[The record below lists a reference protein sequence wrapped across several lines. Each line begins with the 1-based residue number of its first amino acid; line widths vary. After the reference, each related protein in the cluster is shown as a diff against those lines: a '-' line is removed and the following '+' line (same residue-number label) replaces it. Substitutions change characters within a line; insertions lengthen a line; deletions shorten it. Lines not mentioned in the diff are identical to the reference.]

1 MIEVDDLV
9 VAYGSVRAV
18 QGVSFQVAAGEVVAL
33 LGRNGAGKTSTMQ
46 VLAGHL
52 PATAGRV
59 RVAGGDP
66 HADRAKVH
74 RHVGIMLQEAGFL
87 GELTVAETVD
97 AWRRFGHDPLARD
110 EVLDLVDLRAQA
122 RTRVGRLS
130 GGQRRRLDLALAVL
144 HRPRVLFLDEPTTGL
159 DPEARHNTWEVVEG
173 LAAGGATVLLTTHY
187 LEEAE
192 RLAGRV
198 LMLEAGRLAVSGDLP
213 AVLSA
218 GTGTV
223 SFGADRPPDD
233 LPPDWQAEYVAGRV
247 VIRSRTLD
255 ETAAEVFAWAA
266 ARGRLLPAVTV
277 RPASLEDV
285 YLGLVDGVADRR
297 PGPVGSAEQEVV
309 GR

>member
-1 MIEVDDLV
+1 MIEVEDLT

-18 QGVSFQVAAGEVVAL
+18 RGVSFQVAPGEVVAL

-46 VLAGHL
+46 VLAGHRA
-52 PATAGRV
+52 ATSGRV

-66 HADRAKVH
+66 YRDRATVR

-87 GELTVAETVD
+87 GELTVAETVQ
-97 AWRRFGHDPLARD
+97 AWRRFGRDPLPRD

-122 RTRVGRLS
+122 RIRVGRLS
-130 GGQRRRLDLALAVL
+130 GGQRRRLDLALAIL

-159 DPEARHNTWEVVEG
+159 DPEARQNTWQVIEG
-173 LAAGGATVLLTTHY
+173 LAQADTTVLLTTHY
-187 LEEAE
+187 LQEAE

-198 LMLEAGRLAVSGDLP
+198 LMMEAGRLTVSGDLP
-213 AVLSA
+213 TVLSA

-223 SFGADRPPDD
+223 SFAADRLPED
-233 LPPDWQAEYVAGRV
+233 LPTDWPAEYAAGRV
-247 VIRSRTLD
+247 VIRTRRLD

-266 ARGRLLPAVTV
+266 TRGRVLPQVAV

-285 YLGLVDGVADRR
+285 YLGLTEDRQR
-297 PGPVGSAEQEVV
+297 GPVDAVPEKV
-309 GR
+309 GHR

>member
-1 MIEVDDLV
+1 MIEVEDLT

-18 QGVSFQVAAGEVVAL
+18 RGVSFQVAPGEVVAL

-46 VLAGHL
+46 VLAGHRA
-52 PATAGRV
+52 ATSGRV

-66 HADRAKVH
+66 YRDRATVR

-87 GELTVAETVD
+87 GELTVAETVQ
-97 AWRRFGHDPLARD
+97 AWRRFGRDPLPRD

-122 RTRVGRLS
+122 RIRVGRLS
-130 GGQRRRLDLALAVL
+130 GGQRRRLDLALAIL

-159 DPEARHNTWEVVEG
+159 DPEARQNTWQVIEG
-173 LAAGGATVLLTTHY
+173 LAQADTTVLLTTHY
-187 LEEAE
+187 LQEAE

-198 LMLEAGRLAVSGDLP
+198 LMMEAGRLTVSGDLP
-213 AVLSA
+213 TVLSA

-223 SFGADRPPDD
+223 SFAADRLPED
-233 LPPDWQAEYVAGRV
+233 LPADWPAEYAAGRV
-247 VIRSRTLD
+247 VIRTRRLD

-266 ARGRLLPAVTV
+266 TRGRVLPQVAV

-285 YLGLVDGVADRR
+285 YLGLTEDRQR
-297 PGPVGSAEQEVV
+297 GPVDAVPEKV
-309 GR
+309 GHR